1 MMQIHRGLTG
11 SLPVF
16 RHAAV
21 TIGTFDGVHL
31 GHRRIIEQLKE
42 TARETNGET
51 VIITFDP
58 HPRKVVSS
66 VPGEVRLLTTLPEKI
81 HLLEAAGIDH
91 LVIIPFDHRFA
102 SLSATA
108 YVQDFLFAHFH
119 PRTVIIGYDHRFGHN
134 REGDYALMEKSGA
147 SLGFAVKEIPEQ
159 VVNEVGISSTRI
171 RQAIIAGDIA
181 AANTL
186 LGYPYFFSGQVVA
199 GNRLGRTI
207 GYPTANLYIGSEEKL
222 IPGNGVYAVTA
233 QVDLAPERIK
243 GMMNIGF
250 RPTVDGKKKV
260 IEVNLFDFD
269 QDIYDHSLRV
279 NLHAYLRGETRFDG
293 LTALTAQLGRDKAAA
308 QDVLA

>member
-1 MMQIHRGLTG
+1 MQIHRGLTG
-11 SLPVF
+11 SLPAF

-31 GHRRIIEQLKE
+31 GHRRIIQQLKE
-42 TARETNGET
+42 TALETGGET

-66 VPGEVRLLTTLPEKI
+66 VPGEIRLLTTLSEKI
-81 HLLEAAGIDH
+81 QLLEAAGVDH
-91 LVIIPFDHRFA
+91 LVIVPFDHRFA
-102 SLSATA
+102 GLSAEA
-108 YVQDFLFAHFH
+108 YVRDFLFAHFH
-119 PRTVIIGYDHRFGHN
+119 PHAVIIGYDHRFGHN
-134 REGDYALMEKSGA
+134 REGDYALMEGFGKE
-147 SLGFAVKEIPEQ
+147 LGFMVKEIPEQ
-159 VVNEVGISSTRI
+159 VVNEAGISSTRI
-171 RQAIIAGDIA
+171 RQAIGAGDIPI
-181 AANTL
+181 ANAL

-207 GYPTANLYIGSEEKL
+207 GYPTANLYVGSEEKL

-233 QVDLAPERIK
+233 QLDNEETLLK

-269 QDIYDHSLRV
+269 RDIYDRSLRV
-279 NLHAYLRGETRFDG
+279 NLHAYLRGETRFEG
-293 LTALTAQLGRDKAAA
+293 LPALTAQLGRDREAA
-308 QDVLA
+308 QQILA